1 MGCGTHRRNAGFAM
15 LANGFAN
22 GSQHPFAKRGRC
34 AITAA
39 MPPPMQPRD
48 VVTGWQWYVLI
59 TLSLALLLALIGP
72 FGTFAELD
80 LPQRLAYWLSIFA
93 ANGLQVFGAL
103 ILMAWWRGAHWR
115 PLAIGVAAGF
125 LASIPATVEV
135 VGLELIFRPRLP
147 VNWPDTF
154 GNVLVLT
161 EAITVTMVLVRS
173 RMIQLATPVVPVEK
187 TGERGDGLMRRLKPE
202 ARGALWALEMEDHY
216 LRVYTS
222 SGNDLIL
229 HRLSDALSE
238 VAGLD
243 GMQVH
248 RSYWVAR
255 EAVQATE
262 REGRKLQLVLKNG
275 LKVPVSRNNVAAL
288 RAAGWV

>member
-1 MGCGTHRRNAGFAM
+1 
-15 LANGFAN
+15 
-22 GSQHPFAKRGRC
+22 
-34 AITAA
+34 

-59 TLSLALLLALIGP
+59 TLALALLLALIGP

-103 ILMAWWRGAHWR
+103 ILMAWWRGAHWP

-161 EAITVTMVLVRS
+161 EAITVTVVVVRN
-173 RMIQLATPVVPVEK
+173 RMIQLARVEQPPPA
-187 TGERGDGLMRRLKPE
+187 TDRPAERGDGLMRRIKPE

-216 LRVYTS
+216 LRVHTS
-222 SGNDLIL
+222 TGNDLIL

-238 VAGLD
+238 VEGLD

-255 EAVQATE
+255 EAVQTTE
-262 REGRKLQLVLKNG
+262 RDGRKLQLVLKNG

>member
-1 MGCGTHRRNAGFAM
+1 
-15 LANGFAN
+15 
-22 GSQHPFAKRGRC
+22 
-34 AITAA
+34 
-39 MPPPMQPRD
+39 MQPRD
-48 VVTGWQWYVLI
+48 VVTGWPWYVLI
-59 TLSLALLLALIGP
+59 TASLAVLLALIGP
-72 FGTFAELD
+72 FGTFAYLS
-80 LPQRLAYWLSIFA
+80 LPQRLAYWLGIFA

-103 ILMAWWRGAHWR
+103 LLMAWWRGMHWP
-115 PLAIGVAAGF
+115 PLAIGLAAGF

-135 VGLELIFRPRLP
+135 VGLELLFRPLAP
-147 VNWPDTF
+147 VNWATTF
-154 GNVLVLT
+154 GNVLLLT
-161 EAITVTMVLVRS
+161 EAITVTIVLVRS
-173 RMIQLATPVVPVEK
+173 QMIRLASVEPAPVATEPPA
-187 TGERGDGLMRRLKPE
+187 ERGDNLMRRIKPE

-222 SGNDLIL
+222 TGNDLIL
-229 HRLSDALSE
+229 HRLSDALGE

-262 REGRKLQLVLKNG
+262 RDGRKLQLVLKNG

>member
-1 MGCGTHRRNAGFAM
+1 MGFAPPGRNAGFASP
-15 LANGFAN
+15 AKDFAN
-22 GSQHPFAKRGRC
+22 GIRCRFAQRRRC
-34 AITAA
+34 AITS
-39 MPPPMQPRD
+39 PMQPRD
-48 VVTGWQWYVLI
+48 VIVGWPWYVMV
-59 TLSLALLLALIGP
+59 TFSLGLLLALIGP
-72 FGTFAELD
+72 FGTFAD
-80 LPQRLAYWLSIFA
+80 LGLLQRLAYWLGIFF

-103 ILMAWWRGAHWR
+103 LLMSWWRGMHWS

-125 LASIPATVEV
+125 LATIPATAEV
-135 VGLELIFRPRLP
+135 IGLELLFRPWQP
-147 VNWPDTF
+147 VDWPTTF
-154 GNVLVLT
+154 GNVLLLT
-161 EAITVTMVLVRS
+161 EAITVTIVLVRS
-173 RMIQLATPVVPVEK
+173 QMNRMAVATVADLP
-187 TGERGDGLMRRLKPE
+187 GERGDGLMRRVKPE

-216 LRVYTS
+216 LRVHTS

-229 HRLSDALSE
+229 HRLSDALGE

-262 REGRKLQLVLKNG
+262 RDGRKLQLVLKNG